1 MNQMRKMLRI
11 NHVLETQL
19 NIAAVDPQR
28 NGIIQFGKP
37 RQDLTQQVVHVLLGI
52 RLYKILRRPYPETL
66 QSVVRGGGRKDD
78 HAVLIKFPQLLRNFN
93 AVGTAHENVQEN
105 DCEGL
110 LAGSLQKG
118 FAALKFHNLRLNAM
132 LH

>member
-19 NIAAVDPQR
+19 SIAAVDPQR

-37 RQDLTQQVVHVLLGI
+37 RQDLTQQVVHVLLCI

-66 QSVVRGGGRKDD
+66 QSV
-78 HAVLIKFPQLLRNFN
+78 
-93 AVGTAHENVQEN
+93 
-105 DCEGL
+105 
-110 LAGSLQKG
+110 
-118 FAALKFHNLRLNAM
+118 
-132 LH
+132 